1 MRKEAELNGYYRQVV
16 EPKLISLEPT
26 HHHRLIVHPFGL
38 LLSSPSRQL
47 MYQMQSCGYLS

>member
-26 HHHRLIVHPFGL
+26 ITA
-38 LLSSPSRQL
+38 S
-47 MYQMQSCGYLS
+47 